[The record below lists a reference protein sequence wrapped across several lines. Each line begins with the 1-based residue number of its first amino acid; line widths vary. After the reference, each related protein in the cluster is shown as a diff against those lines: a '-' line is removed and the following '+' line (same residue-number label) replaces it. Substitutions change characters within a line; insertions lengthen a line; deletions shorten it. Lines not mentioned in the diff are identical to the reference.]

1 MAKRGRPAIQIP
13 WDKLDMAL
21 SLGAG
26 LELAADFIDVNPSTI
41 ERYVRS
47 EKNCSFKEYREK
59 RLSGVRL
66 KLIQKAQL
74 MAIEKDNVTML
85 IFCLKNLCG
94 WTDRTEHSFDK
105 DKRTIL
111 LKYNLNELDEPKDVT
126 PNDNPSD
133 KE

>member
-1 MAKRGRPAIQIP
+1 
-13 WDKLDMAL
+13 MAL

-26 LELAADFIDVNPSTI
+26 LELAADFIDVNASTI
-41 ERYVRS
+41 EKYVRK
-47 EKNCSFKEYREK
+47 EKGCSFKEYREK
-59 RLSGVRL
+59 KLSGVRL

-94 WTDRTEHSFDK
+94 WTDKVEHGFDK

-111 LKYNLNELDEPKDVT
+111 LKYNLNEEDQPVDVT
-126 PNDNPSD
+126 PQKELSD
-133 KE
+133 GHSEDR